1 MSLVIVRDIAI
12 IILAIETLLIGLFL
26 IILMLQIRSLARFL
40 QEELKPIMDSANET
54 VTTIRG
60 TTVFMSDNV
69 AEPLIRVASTVAGA
83 RRVLQTLRRGKD
95 KSEK

>member
-26 IILMLQIRSLARFL
+26 IILMWQIRSLARFL
-40 QEELKPIMDSANET
+40 QEELQPIIDSAAET
-54 VTTIRG
+54 ATTIRG

-69 AEPLIRVASTVAGA
+69 AQPLIRVASTVAGV
-83 RRVLQTLRRGKD
+83 RRALQTLRGGRN